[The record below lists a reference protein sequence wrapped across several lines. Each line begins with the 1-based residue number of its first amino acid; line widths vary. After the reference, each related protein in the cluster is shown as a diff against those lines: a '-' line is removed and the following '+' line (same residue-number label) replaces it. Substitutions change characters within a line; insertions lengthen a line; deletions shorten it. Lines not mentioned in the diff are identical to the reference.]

1 MLEYALT
8 LFESKSRWYKPR
20 SHGGHVHQ
28 HLIGRGERRT
38 MNLVW
43 NASYLSPWSILA
55 RLRGRLLGELG
66 LGGTV
71 IGVEGVMLP
80 PV

>member
-1 MLEYALT
+1 M
-8 LFESKSRWYKPR
+8 
-20 SHGGHVHQ
+20 
-28 HLIGRGERRT
+28 I
-38 MNLVW
+38 LVS

-55 RLRGRLLGELG
+55 RLRGLLQGELG

-71 IGVEGVMLP
+71 IGVEGVMLL